1 MKRQSYFSN
10 KKKIDSKRPPAFK
23 ALISKEAYK
32 KIIDLAIKHA
42 ENIGTIQSIH
52 EGVMIIADKVTKTE
66 RTIEL
71 NNIVRRCKATEGKH
85 WDKILYYHFQQLI
98 VNPAKLNFFYKDFEF
113 AEPYL
118 KIFVL
123 PAYDRDNLN
132 DLVYRTDLP
141 NTHTFLILDYDEKF
155 HYVNQQKSV
164 AWGKTTTELFDIAQ
178 ANIALEK
185 IEIDQFIWKDKF
197 EVFSLFNGDFS
208 AAFILDLAKNATYA
222 IGKYGAIVSMPTKG
236 AVFLHPL
243 QSNTVVDFIQ
253 SFKEVVDSFYR
264 EDEEPIIRDFYW
276 FYEGVFNIISMN
288 RGNEKEYQIAIP
300 LQLKTLFQ

>member
-1 MKRQSYFSN
+1 MKLQSYFSN
-10 KKKIDSKRPPAFK
+10 KKKIDYKRPAAFK
-23 ALISKEAYK
+23 ALISKEDYK

-52 EGVMIIADKVTKTE
+52 EGVMIVVDKATKAE

-71 NNIVRRCKATEGKH
+71 NNIVRRCKATENKH
-85 WDKILYYHFQQLI
+85 WDKMLYYHFQQLI

-113 AEPYL
+113 ADPYL

-155 HYVNQQKSV
+155 HYVNQQKSLE
-164 AWGKTTTELFDIAQ
+164 WGRTTIELFDIAQ

-185 IEIDQFIWKDKF
+185 VEVDQFLWKEKF

-208 AAFILDLAKNATYA
+208 AAFILNLAENANYA
-222 IGKYGAIVSMPTKG
+222 IGQYGTILSIPTKG
-236 AVFLHPL
+236 AAFLHPL
-243 QSNTVVDFIQ
+243 HGNTVVDFIQ
-253 SFKEVVDSFYR
+253 SFKEVVDSFYQ
-264 EDEEPIIRDFYW
+264 EDEEPIVRGFYW
-276 FYEGVFNIISMN
+276 FYEDVFESILLVEESKN
-288 RGNEKEYQIAIP
+288 GYQIEIP
-300 LQLKTLFQ
+300 SKLKVFF